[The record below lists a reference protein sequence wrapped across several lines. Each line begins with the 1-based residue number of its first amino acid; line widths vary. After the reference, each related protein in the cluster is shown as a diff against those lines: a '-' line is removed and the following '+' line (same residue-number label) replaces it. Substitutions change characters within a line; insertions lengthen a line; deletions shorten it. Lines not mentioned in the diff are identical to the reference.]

1 MKADLY
7 TAQART
13 AGAGGLAHRTAAGF
27 VVLTSADGDDIIALI
42 EDKQNESDLIDQ
54 VVAMAQTNGPAAFAM
69 LFTAGG
75 DMYLIASGAAR
86 IALASSSTHLTM
98 RPIGDQVLVHALSA
112 GINESAATIRL
123 HVVDVASD
131 ALTGVELQAGTV
143 QAGWVEVAIGGAV
156 MSPAAAATKPTPVAE
171 EADDVAPEIEP
182 VAIIPPTHDAP
193 TAAAEPAPTAAAEPA
208 PAPVAEPADS
218 APAPEPTPAP
228 AAAPAPTPEPAPA
241 PAAPT
246 PEPAP
251 APAVAPAPTLAP
263 AAAPAPTPEP
273 APAHAVAP
281 APTPAAP
288 PAPTPEPAPAHAV
301 APAPTPAAAP
311 APTPEPA
318 PAHAV
323 APAPTPAAAPAPTP
337 TQVGPV
343 MVLGVNCS
351 QGHHN
356 HPDAVYCSQCG
367 TKMGVH
373 HTTVLT
379 NGPRPPLGVLV
390 VDDGTTYSLNQDLV
404 IGREPTSHED
414 VIAGTASPMILT
426 DDTLS
431 LSRRHARIVLD
442 DWSVAVQDL
451 NSSNGTYMSRSGQ
464 TEAWAKVESGSTTS
478 LEPGDRLRVGGR
490 IIQVELHH
498 VR

>member
-1 MKADLY
+1 VKADLY
-7 TAQART
+7 TAHART
-13 AGAGGLAHRTAAGF
+13 GGAGGLAHRTAAGF

-42 EDKQNESDLIDQ
+42 EDEQNESDLIDQ

-75 DMYLIASGAAR
+75 DMYLVASGAAR
-86 IALASSSTHLTM
+86 ITLTSPSSHVTM
-98 RPIGDQVLVHALSA
+98 RPVNDQVLVHALSA

-123 HVVDVASD
+123 HVEDVASD
-131 ALTGVELQAGTV
+131 AMTNVEFQAGTV
-143 QAGWVEVAIGGAV
+143 QAGSVEVAIGGAV
-156 MSPAAAATKPTPVAE
+156 MSDATDTAAALIEDPATAEDVTALEPTPAAE
-171 EADDVAPEIEP
+171 EAADVMPEVEP
-182 VAIIPPTHDAP
+182 VVIIPPSHEAP
-193 TAAAEPAPTAAAEPA
+193 MAAAEPVSAEPA
-208 PAPVAEPADS
+208 LV
-218 APAPEPTPAP
+218 PTA
-228 AAAPAPTPEPAPA
+228 
-241 PAAPT
+241 
-246 PEPAP
+246 
-251 APAVAPAPTLAP
+251 APAVAQ
-263 AAAPAPTPEP
+263 P
-273 APAHAVAP
+273 APAR
-281 APTPAAP
+281 
-288 PAPTPEPAPAHAV
+288 
-301 APAPTPAAAP
+301 
-311 APTPEPA
+311 
-318 PAHAV
+318 
-323 APAPTPAAAPAPTP
+323 
-337 TQVGPV
+337 VGTV

-390 VDDGTTYSLNQDLV
+390 VDDGTTYSLNKDLV
-404 IGREPTSHED
+404 IGREPTSHDD

-426 DDTLS
+426 DDSLS
-431 LSRRHARIVLD
+431 LSRKHARVVLD

-451 NSSNGTYMSRSGQ
+451 NSSNGTYISRSGQ
-464 TEAWAKVESGSTTS
+464 TETWAKLEPGSTTS

>member
-7 TAQART
+7 TAHART

-54 VVAMAQTNGPAAFAM
+54 IVAMAQTNGPAAFAM

-75 DMYLIASGAAR
+75 DMYLVASGTAR
-86 IALASSSTHLTM
+86 IALASPSIHVTM
-98 RPIGDQVLVHALSA
+98 RPINDQVLVHALSA

-123 HVVDVASD
+123 HVEDVASGE
-131 ALTGVELQAGTV
+131 LTDVGFQDGTV
-143 QAGWVEVAIGGAV
+143 QAGLVEVVIGGAA
-156 MSPAAAATKPTPVAE
+156 MSAATAAAAALIQDPATAENSATP
-171 EADDVAPEIEP
+171 
-182 VAIIPPTHDAP
+182 
-193 TAAAEPAPTAAAEPA
+193 EPAL
-208 PAPVAEPADS
+208 V
-218 APAPEPTPAP
+218 P
-228 AAAPAPTPEPAPA
+228 AAAPAVAQPAPA
-241 PAAPT
+241 R
-246 PEPAP
+246 
-251 APAVAPAPTLAP
+251 
-263 AAAPAPTPEP
+263 
-273 APAHAVAP
+273 
-281 APTPAAP
+281 
-288 PAPTPEPAPAHAV
+288 
-301 APAPTPAAAP
+301 
-311 APTPEPA
+311 
-318 PAHAV
+318 
-323 APAPTPAAAPAPTP
+323 
-337 TQVGPV
+337 VGPV

-356 HPDAVYCSQCG
+356 HPDAIYCSQCG

-373 HTTVLT
+373 HTTALI

-390 VDDGTTYSLNQDLV
+390 VDDGSTYSLNKDLV
-404 IGREPTSHED
+404 IGREPTSHDD

-431 LSRRHARIVLD
+431 LSRKHARVVLD

-451 NSSNGTYMSRSGQ
+451 NSSNGTYMLRSGQ
-464 TEAWAKVESGSTTS
+464 TEAWAKLESGSTAS

-490 IIQVELHH
+490 IIQVELDH

>member
-7 TAQART
+7 TAHART
-13 AGAGGLAHRTAAGF
+13 GGAGGLAHRTAAGF

-42 EDKQNESDLIDQ
+42 EDEQNESDLIDQ

-75 DMYLIASGAAR
+75 DMYLVASGAAR
-86 IALASSSTHLTM
+86 ITLTSPSSHVTM
-98 RPIGDQVLVHALSA
+98 RPVNDQVLVHALSA

-123 HVVDVASD
+123 HVEDVASD
-131 ALTGVELQAGTV
+131 AMTNVEFQAGTV
-143 QAGWVEVAIGGAV
+143 QAGSVEVAIGGAV
-156 MSPAAAATKPTPVAE
+156 MSDATDTAAALIEDPATAEDVTALEPTPAAE
-171 EADDVAPEIEP
+171 EAADVMPEVEP
-182 VAIIPPTHDAP
+182 VVIIPPSHEAP
-193 TAAAEPAPTAAAEPA
+193 MAAAEPVSAEPA
-208 PAPVAEPADS
+208 LV
-218 APAPEPTPAP
+218 PTA
-228 AAAPAPTPEPAPA
+228 
-241 PAAPT
+241 
-246 PEPAP
+246 
-251 APAVAPAPTLAP
+251 APAVAQ
-263 AAAPAPTPEP
+263 P
-273 APAHAVAP
+273 APAR
-281 APTPAAP
+281 
-288 PAPTPEPAPAHAV
+288 
-301 APAPTPAAAP
+301 
-311 APTPEPA
+311 
-318 PAHAV
+318 
-323 APAPTPAAAPAPTP
+323 
-337 TQVGPV
+337 VGTV

-390 VDDGTTYSLNQDLV
+390 VDDGTTYSLNKDLV
-404 IGREPTSHED
+404 IGREPTSHDD

-426 DDTLS
+426 DDSLS
-431 LSRRHARIVLD
+431 LSRKHARVVLD

-451 NSSNGTYMSRSGQ
+451 NSSNGTYISRSGQ
-464 TEAWAKVESGSTTS
+464 TETWAKLEPGSTTS

>member
-1 MKADLY
+1 VKADLY

-27 VVLTSADGDDIIALI
+27 VVLTSADGDDVIALI
-42 EDKQNESDLIDQ
+42 EDKQNEPDLIDQ
-54 VVAMAQTNGPAAFAM
+54 VVAMAQTDGPAAFAM

-86 IALASSSTHLTM
+86 IALTSSSTHLTM
-98 RPIGDQVLVHALSA
+98 RPVGDQVLVHALSA

-123 HVVDVASD
+123 QVEDVASD
-131 ALTGVELQAGTV
+131 ALPNVELQAGTV

-156 MSPAAAATKPTPVAE
+156 MSAAAAAPAALIEDPATADDAAAPEPTPVVE
-171 EADDVAPEIEP
+171 EADDVPPEIEP
-182 VAIIPPTHDAP
+182 VAIIPPTPDAPIAVAEPVPAAAAPVP
-193 TAAAEPAPTAAAEPA
+193 TAAAPPAEPTPAPEPELAPVPTAAAPAPAPEPAPVPPAAAPPAEPA
-208 PAPVAEPADS
+208 PAPEPAPVPTPAEP
-218 APAPEPTPAP
+218 APAPEPVEPAPTTAAPDPTPAAEPVP
-228 AAAPAPTPEPAPA
+228 AATPAVAAPAPAR
-241 PAAPT
+241 
-246 PEPAP
+246 
-251 APAVAPAPTLAP
+251 
-263 AAAPAPTPEP
+263 
-273 APAHAVAP
+273 
-281 APTPAAP
+281 
-288 PAPTPEPAPAHAV
+288 
-301 APAPTPAAAP
+301 
-311 APTPEPA
+311 
-318 PAHAV
+318 
-323 APAPTPAAAPAPTP
+323 
-337 TQVGPV
+337 VGPV
-343 MVLGVNCS
+343 MVLGINCS

-390 VDDGTTYSLNQDLV
+390 VDDGTTYSLNEDLV
-404 IGREPTSHED
+404 IGREPTSHDD

-431 LSRRHARIVLD
+431 LSRKHARIVLD

-464 TEAWAKVESGSTTS
+464 TETWARVEPGSTTS